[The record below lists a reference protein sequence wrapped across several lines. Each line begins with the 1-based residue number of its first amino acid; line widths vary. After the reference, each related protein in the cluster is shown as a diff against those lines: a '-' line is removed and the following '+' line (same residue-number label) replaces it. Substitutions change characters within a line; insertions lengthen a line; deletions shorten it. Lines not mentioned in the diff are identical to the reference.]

1 MPMPPSVENKNMQ
14 AYVRGQMA
22 GKKKAA
28 AKIAGKQAAAEAE
41 AEGPTPAEARPAPP
55 MRAAKA

>member
-1 MPMPPSVENKNMQ
+1 MAMPPSVENKNMQ

-41 AEGPTPAEARPAPP
+41 GPVPAEARPAPP